1 MKVVVPDE
9 ALLGRIFDLTF
20 PVWHDGLTRRAYAQ
34 WNSGQT
40 RIPWARDHFG
50 RFALL
55 DDRGDLLASLKR
67 YRYDVRLDGR
77 DGWMCGLGAVFTPPD
92 RRGHGYAGQL
102 IEHVLDQERRDGAL
116 MAMLFS
122 EIGATFYERLGFA
135 VVPLDEVTVRA
146 RLPGGAPAM
155 LVRTGEERDLADIAA
170 IDAVRAAAA
179 RFALRR
185 DPAAIQFALK
195 KKRLFAGLS
204 AAGTRHVEF
213 FVTEEGYSA
222 AAYVVISQNQHGWTL
237 EDAGDRDPQGARV
250 GAMLQVLVA
259 REPSRRHPLIR
270 AWWPRAFPIPPQLEL
285 TDRSDARDLMMVRA
299 LSDVAMPAT
308 PDDVYYWRGDYF

>member
-9 ALLGRIFDLTF
+9 ALLEHIFDLTF
-20 PVWHDGLTRRAYAQ
+20 PIWHDGLTRGAYAQ
-34 WNSGQT
+34 WDTGQT

-50 RFALL
+50 RFALT
-55 DDRGDLLASLKR
+55 DDRGILLASLKR
-67 YRYDVRLDGR
+67 YRYDIRLEGR

-92 RRGHGYAGQL
+92 RRGHGYAAQL
-102 IEHVLDQERRDGAL
+102 IERVLDRERRDGAL
-116 MAMLFS
+116 MATLFS
-122 EIGATFYERLGFA
+122 EIGARFYERLGFV

-146 RLPGGAPAM
+146 RLHGGAPAM
-155 LVRTGEERDLADIAA
+155 LVRAGDERDLPDIAA
-170 IDAVRAAAA
+170 MDAVRAVGAK
-179 RFALRR
+179 FALRR

-204 AAGTRHVEF
+204 PAGARQIEF
-213 FVTEEGYSA
+213 FVAEEGSSA
-222 AAYVVISQNQHGWTL
+222 AAYVVISQNRHGWTL

-270 AWWPRAFPIPPQLEL
+270 AWWPRAFPVPPQIEL
-285 TDRSDARDLMMVRA
+285 MDRSDAKDLMMVRA
-299 LSDVAMPAT
+299 LSDAAVPRTA
-308 PDDVYYWRGDYF
+308 DDVYYWRGDYF